1 MIALTAVPGHADDV
15 VVGVAPASLE
25 MTLTPGS
32 VASPEITVFNPGRHP
47 VRISAAI
54 EQDPEG
60 AANPSAVDWLRVEP
74 GDFLMA
80 GFGERTITVI
90 VEVPEGELP
99 SGDPFTKSLSYNFGG
114 VESRPFDRV

>member
-1 MIALTAVPGHADDV
+1 MIS
-15 VVGVAPASLE
+15 VAPATLE
-25 MTLTPGS
+25 MTLTRGS
-32 VASPEITVFNPGRHP
+32 VASQEITVFSQARHP
-47 VRISAAI
+47 VRISASI
-54 EQDPEG
+54 EQYPEG
-60 AANPSAVDWLRVEP
+60 VANPSAVDWLRVEP